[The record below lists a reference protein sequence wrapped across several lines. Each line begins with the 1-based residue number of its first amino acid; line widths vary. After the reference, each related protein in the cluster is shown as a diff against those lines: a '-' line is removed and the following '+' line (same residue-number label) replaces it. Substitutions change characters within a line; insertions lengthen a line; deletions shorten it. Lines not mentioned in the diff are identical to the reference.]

1 MAGLLTPLAQSANNL
16 IKYMHATLVTRILES
31 AAARCSLSAAE
42 FRNRESIVLFT
53 DRHGKDAK
61 MCDLLLTTVIY
72 IICYAFA
79 VSGVSLLCVC
89 TTLLRKGGTV
99 S

>member
-1 MAGLLTPLAQSANNL
+1 MALENARVASTYITL
-16 IKYMHATLVTRILES
+16 IKRVPGPYAAGTRILES

-42 FRNRESIVLFT
+42 FRNRESVVLVT

-61 MCDLLLTTVIY
+61 MCVLFLTTVIY
-72 IICYAFA
+72 IISYAFA
-79 VSGVSLLCVC
+79 ASAIIFTLC
-89 TTLLRKGGTV
+89 TYRF